1 MKAINPIGRGAVVV
15 LLFLVRSLPLLVVLI
30 SAYPAHA
37 GAADSGANSSA
48 NVKEVTLSSVEQPPY
63 VGQDLPSNGYASQVA
78 TEAFARVGYT
88 VKIEFFPVAR
98 AAQLAKSGLVDGQ
111 LAIYSNK
118 NNHDSMLLSAPFPGG
133 HLVLLKKIGSK
144 ISGAKLGGDMPTL
157 LRSLSNYRVGTV
169 DQITI
174 SSEFDEANFLKSDTV
189 DKDIQALDTLM
200 AGRFDLV
207 VIDKLTAGDLM
218 VKERPQYI
226 GQVEVFASVAKN
238 SFHVGF
244 SRASS
249 RAKQLKA
256 DFDRGLKML
265 EADGSLAKIM
275 YVHGLNPRTVQASG
289 RTKITIGTVNSP
301 AMRTLQ
307 QLSVEYE
314 KKHPEVDLEWRVLDE
329 KVLRLRLLTDLAI
342 SDGQYDVMMIGAYEA
357 PIWAKN
363 KWILPLKN
371 LPPKYDLDDVIK
383 PVRNMLS
390 YEGELYALPFYA
402 ESSMT
407 FYRKDLLEKAGLTMP
422 DAPTYD
428 DIKRIAAAINNP
440 QKKISGVCLRGD
452 GGWGANIALLGT
464 MVNSA
469 GGRWFDENWNATIDT
484 PEWKLALQT
493 YKDLLTL
500 YGPPHPEE
508 QDYVKNLALFEGGHC
523 GIWID
528 ATVFAGALQDP
539 NQSTVAD
546 KVAFTRAPILIT
558 PKGSHWLWAWALAIP
573 GSSKVPT
580 EAQQFIEWATSKE
593 YTELVAKNKG
603 WINAPPG
610 TRTSIYQD
618 PRYRKVAPFADD
630 VLKAIEEANPY
641 DASLKPRPYVGV
653 QFVGI
658 PEFVSIGDKVG
669 QYASDVLSGKL
680 TVDAALKNGQDAAT
694 TQMRKSRVLH

>member
-1 MKAINPIGRGAVVV
+1 
-15 LLFLVRSLPLLVVLI
+15 
-30 SAYPAHA
+30 
-37 GAADSGANSSA
+37 
-48 NVKEVTLSSVEQPPY
+48 
-63 VGQDLPSNGYASQVA
+63 
-78 TEAFARVGYT
+78 
-88 VKIEFFPVAR
+88 
-98 AAQLAKSGLVDGQ
+98 LVDGQ

-118 NNHDSMLLSAPFPGG
+118 SNQDTFLLSAPFSGG
-133 HLVLLKKIGSK
+133 HLVLLKKIDSK
-144 ISGAKLGGDMPTL
+144 IVGAKVGGDMPTL

-169 DQITI
+169 DQVSI
-174 SSEFDEANFLKSDTV
+174 SEAFDEANFRKVDMV

-200 AGRFDLV
+200 AGRFDLMV
-207 VIDKLTAGDLM
+207 VDKLTAGDLM

-226 GQVEVFASVAKN
+226 GQVDVFASVAKN
-238 SFHVGF
+238 SFHIGF
-244 SRASS
+244 SRASP
-249 RAKQLKA
+249 RARKLKEE
-256 DFDRGLKML
+256 FDRGLKML

-275 YVHGLNPRTVQASG
+275 YVHGLNPRSVQAEG
-289 RTKITIGTVNSP
+289 KTKITIGIVNSP
-301 AMRTLQ
+301 SMQNLR
-307 QLSVEYE
+307 QLSAEYE
-314 KKHPEVDLEWRVLDE
+314 KNHPEISLEWRMLDE
-329 KVLRLRLLTDLAI
+329 KILRLRLLTDLAV
-342 SDGQYDVMMIGAYEA
+342 SDGQYDVMTIGAYET

-371 LPPKYDLDDVIK
+371 LPQKYDIEDVIK

-390 YEGELYALPFYA
+390 YDGNLYALPLYA

-407 FYRKDLLEKAGLTMP
+407 FYRKDLLEKTGLTMP

-428 DIKRIAAAINNP
+428 DIKRLAAAIHNP
-440 QKKISGVCLRGD
+440 QKQIYGVCLRGD
-452 GGWGANIALLGT
+452 GGWGANIALLAT

-484 PEWKLALQT
+484 PEWRQALQT

-500 YGPPHPEE
+500 YGPPKPEE
-508 QDYVKNLALFEGGHC
+508 QDYAKNLALFEAGHC

-546 KVAFTRAPILIT
+546 KVAFARAPILIT
-558 PKGSHWLWAWALAIP
+558 PKGSHWLWTWALAIP
-573 GSSKVPT
+573 GSSKVPA
-580 EAQQFIEWATSKE
+580 EAQKFIEWATSKE

-603 WINAPPG
+603 WINVPSG
-610 TRTSIYQD
+610 TRTSTYKD

-658 PEFVSIGDKVG
+658 PEFVSIGDKIG
-669 QYASDVLSGKL
+669 QYASDVVAGKL
-680 TVDAALKNGQDAAT
+680 SVDAALKSGQDMAT